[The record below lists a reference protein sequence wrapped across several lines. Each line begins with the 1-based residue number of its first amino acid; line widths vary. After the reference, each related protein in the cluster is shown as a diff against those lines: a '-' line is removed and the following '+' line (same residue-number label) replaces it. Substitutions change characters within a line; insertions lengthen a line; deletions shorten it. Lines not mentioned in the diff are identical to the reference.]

1 MVIISP
7 IQILKLFEE
16 SIYSMPRIPGTV
28 PQHHQIKSLGMNE
41 VISVSN
47 YLKGGDKVFYEPPL
61 FRYLLHALNIFFG
74 SK

>member
-1 MVIISP
+1 
-7 IQILKLFEE
+7 
-16 SIYSMPRIPGTV
+16 
-28 PQHHQIKSLGMNE
+28 MNE

-74 SK
+74 SKWYFVCFFT